1 VSFYVR
7 INRMKKNAKRVITA
21 VCGLMLFGLILHLLL
36 TTWDSV
42 RVTRLT
48 ERIRSLKR
56 GDPLDTVVDVMGK
69 PDSQGKHTVDIKT
82 GVEYGPCL
90 VYHRK
95 RKWSDPLYPLRIHQ
109 GWYEGV
115 NISIYFDTN
124 SLVRE
129 IQISEN

>member
-1 VSFYVR
+1 
-7 INRMKKNAKRVITA
+7 MTKNAKRVIIM
-21 VCGLMLFGLILHLLL
+21 VCGLMFFGLILHLLL
-36 TTWDSV
+36 ATCDSV

-48 ERIRSLKR
+48 ERVRSIKR
-56 GDPLDTVVDVMGK
+56 GDPLDHVVDVMGK
-69 PDSQGKHTVDIKT
+69 PDSQGKHTRDITT
-82 GVEYGPCL
+82 GIEYGPCL

-95 RKWSDPLYPLRIHQ
+95 LKWSDPLYPLRIHQ

-115 NISIYFDTN
+115 NLSIYFDTN